1 MNATASKRNNINES
15 NFKLIQ
21 IHEDRISSF
30 GNSDQ
35 VTGEQLQY
43 LLDTAQIVEEY
54 MRNPPRGRKREL
66 IEEYC
71 RVTGIKCPA
80 YIRARDSSCCEQCG
94 GELIEINRESYLVCV
109 DCGVCTTLLQENS
122 IKYASYDHIKNLN
135 FKAQYTYERK
145 SHFKE
150 ELEQCQGTEAN
161 AIPSKILDSVLL
173 QCMKD
178 KVYTMQGFK
187 KQDMRAILKRIG
199 LSAYYK
205 HSVKIIQ
212 LLGGNTGLNLSR
224 YEKVLYLMFQM
235 IQAPFAENM
244 HLLDQCRLKAV
255 RQNFLNFR
263 YTMRKFLEILKFER
277 DELNDYFPYLKNK
290 KTLETYDQVWENI
303 CKKLQWDYIPS
314 DMSWRV

>member
-1 MNATASKRNNINES
+1 MLGNTPKRNVNES
-15 NFKLIQ
+15 NFKLLQ
-21 IHEDRISSF
+21 IHEDRLRAFDQSS
-30 GNSDQ
+30 GE
-35 VTGEQLQY
+35 TGEQLAY
-43 LLDTAQIVEEY
+43 LLDTARIVDEY

-71 RVTGIKCPA
+71 RATGMKCPA
-80 YIRARDSSCCEQCG
+80 HLRVRDSSCCDTCG
-94 GELIEINRESYLVCV
+94 GELEEVHREAYLVCV
-109 DCGVCTTLLQENS
+109 DCGVCTPLLQENS
-122 IKYASYDHIKNLN
+122 VKFASYDQLKNLN
-135 FKAQYTYERK
+135 VKAQYTYERK

-161 AIPSKILDSVLL
+161 SIPSKILDAVLL

-178 KVYTMQGFK
+178 KVHTMQGFK

-212 LLGGNTGLNLSR
+212 LLGGKTGLNLSR

-263 YTMRKFLEILKFER
+263 YTMRKFLEILKFDRE
-277 DELNDYFPYLKNK
+277 ELNDYFPYLKNK
-290 KTLETYDQVWENI
+290 KTLETYDQVWANI
-303 CKKLQWDYIPS
+303 CEKLQWDFIPS
-314 DMSWRV
+314 DRSWRV